1 MLSHRAISPPT
12 TVRAA
17 ITPSNTVTTEV
28 SAPPAPSPTTIVET
42 ASSIALAKNAC
53 TQYNAG
59 VDAISAVINDNNAG
73 RAQIAAAV
81 RAANLA
87 ASEDPQWGT
96 LAAQLQSVAS
106 DQKSLS
112 PTMAHDLAAADN
124 LCSPLTGASHLPTG
138 G

>member
-1 MLSHRAISPPT
+1 M
-12 TVRAA
+12 
-17 ITPSNTVTTEV
+17 
-28 SAPPAPSPTTIVET
+28 ET
-42 ASSIALAKNAC
+42 ASSVALAKNAC

-59 VDAISAVINDNNAG
+59 IDAISAVINDSNAG

-96 LAAQLQSVAS
+96 LAQQLQSVAA

-112 PTMAHDLAAADN
+112 PTMAHDLAAADA
-124 LCSPLTGASHLPTG
+124 LCTSLTGPSHLPTG